1 MRRRTRAHGSPL
13 RVIGRLLVLALALA
27 LVWYGLMT
35 ALVALKLISPATAD
49 QLSGYRTAFDYLAGL
64 TPGSFSTTAR
74 LIIAAI
80 GILAFL
86 VFGWLALKELPRR
99 RSARAELQLKEDDR
113 GSASIQPRAIERIAE
128 TAATENSAVT
138 GANGR
143 FGTEQLAVTV
153 SVRRARDIPDTLRDV
168 QGRVRD
174 ALAQHGLPVVPV
186 DVTLTGFDRKQR
198 REVR

>member
-1 MRRRTRAHGSPL
+1 MRRRTRSHGSPL
-13 RVIGRLLVLALALA
+13 RIIGRLLVLALAVA

-64 TPGSFSTTAR
+64 TPSDFSATAR
-74 LIIAAI
+74 LIIAAL

-86 VFGWLALKELPRR
+86 VFGWLALKELPRPR
-99 RSARAELQLKEDDR
+99 AAREELQLKDDDR
-113 GSASIQPRAIERIAE
+113 GSAAIQPRAIERIAE

-138 GANGR
+138 GANCR
-143 FGTEQLAVTV
+143 FGTDDLAVTV

-168 QGRVRD
+168 QRRVRD
-174 ALAQHGLPVVPV
+174 ALEQHGLPIVPV
-186 DVTLTGFDRKQR
+186 HVTLTGFDRKQR
-198 REVR
+198 RELR